1 MDTVD
6 QVIDQIKQ
14 LFDKFKELHP
24 LSKEEYNPT
33 IENISRWRWM
43 VKSSENPVIHKPFEL
58 ADIKDRKR
66 AESIAESR
74 AVGVFSRMPVSTQ
87 RKFMRI
93 TSIFTGRIV
102 YACGSRVTG
111 HWIDKGCGE
120 EVMFMRKTLL
130 RKDTEVSDY
139 DIFIEPNEGDDIL
152 QMRSM
157 LPSYADLVLILPHG
171 EPKIL
176 IDMWNFD
183 NLPKSE
189 HNAAIE
195 AYNKKQWGVLM
206 EMHNKYQLSN
216 VTFCCDHAPAKLW
229 FEWAIQ
235 NGKIKHTE
243 NG

>member
-1 MDTVD
+1 MS
-6 QVIDQIKQ
+6 DQIKE

-33 IENISRWRWM
+33 IENVSRWRWM
-43 VKSSENPVIHKPFEL
+43 VKHSENPVIHKPFEL
-58 ADIKDRKR
+58 ADIKYRKR
-66 AESIAESR
+66 AESIAEGR

-93 TSIFTGRIV
+93 ASIFPGRNV

-111 HWIDKGCGE
+111 HWTDNGCGKE
-120 EVMFMRKTLL
+120 IVFMRKTLL

-152 QMRSM
+152 QMRSL
-157 LPSYADLVLILPHG
+157 LPSYADLVLILPHD
-171 EPKIL
+171 EPKVL
-176 IDMWNFD
+176 IPMWDFSK
-183 NLPKSE
+183 LPEPE

-206 EMHNKYQLSN
+206 ELHNKYQLSN
-216 VTFCCDHAPAKLW
+216 VQFCCDHVPAKLW

-235 NGKIKHTE
+235 NGKIKQTE

>member
-1 MDTVD
+1 MAN
-6 QVIDQIKQ
+6 DQIKE

-24 LSKEEYNPT
+24 LTKEEYNPT
-33 IENISRWRWM
+33 IENVSRWRWM
-43 VKSSENPVIHKPFEL
+43 VKHSENPVIHKPFEL

-93 TSIFTGRIV
+93 ASSFPGRII

-111 HWIDKGCGE
+111 HWIDKGCGKE
-120 EVMFMRKTLL
+120 IAFMRKTLL

-152 QMRSM
+152 QMRSL

-176 IDMWNFD
+176 IDMWDFSK
-183 NLPKSE
+183 LPESE

-206 EMHNKYQLSN
+206 EMHNKYQISN